1 MSYNSNLIAQIKS
14 KISLTQIISK
24 RVKLT
29 RKGKALVG
37 LCPFHHEKSPSFNV
51 VEDKGFY
58 HCFGCGASGDAIE
71 FIANTSGAKFNEIIE
86 DLAKE
91 AGIIIP
97 LNHRQDDKSQDL
109 YQLMDSAKIWY
120 QQQLK
125 YPKNQHA
132 LDYLLRRNISLEM
145 IEKFSLGFA
154 LVEKDALYKFL
165 SRQGALVKD
174 LLEVGLVI
182 KTDSGEIIDRFRK
195 RIMFPIINAQNK
207 VIAFGGRACEEKIQ
221 PKYLNSPETP
231 LFKKREVFFAENF
244 AKAHAYTKKRLFVVE
259 GYLDAIAMHAAGY
272 EETVASLG
280 TALSVEHINKM
291 WKYASQ
297 PIICLDGDAAGLRA
311 MNKVA
316 NLALSLLK
324 DNYSLSFIELPTGM
338 DPDELLK
345 NRGREFFNQLIEKKI
360 NLSQAIWLSE
370 FKELPL
376 NASPEQKSS
385 LEKRL
390 MSLAETIPDKIIKSA
405 YRSFFLQQLW
415 HNVKKQINKV
425 KQTSINYINT
435 HLTSI
440 ASCVISDIQ
449 RMQRTMLIIILNYP
463 HLLQDYEIEEEF
475 SNIEFSEIALNALR
489 ENILQLYHLNHDITK
504 EQLIKVFENQ
514 QVYLDISKWGEGNV
528 AFFKEP
534 AKLIWQYSL
543 SKYHTLVLENEY
555 VVKLEAFTED
565 SMEKAEEIR
574 KQIIIQKNN
583 IQQMEQL
590 LLDA

>member
-1 MSYNSNLIAQIKS
+1 
-14 KISLTQIISK
+14 
-24 RVKLT
+24 
-29 RKGKALVG
+29 
-37 LCPFHHEKSPSFNV
+37 
-51 VEDKGFY
+51 
-58 HCFGCGASGDAIE
+58 
-71 FIANTSGAKFNEIIE
+71 
-86 DLAKE
+86 
-91 AGIIIP
+91 
-97 LNHRQDDKSQDL
+97 
-109 YQLMDSAKIWY
+109 
-120 QQQLK
+120 
-125 YPKNQHA
+125 
-132 LDYLLRRNISLEM
+132 
-145 IEKFSLGFA
+145 
-154 LVEKDALYKFL
+154 
-165 SRQGALVKD
+165 
-174 LLEVGLVI
+174 
-182 KTDSGEIIDRFRK
+182 
-195 RIMFPIINAQNK
+195 
-207 VIAFGGRACEEKIQ
+207 
-221 PKYLNSPETP
+221 
-231 LFKKREVFFAENF
+231 
-244 AKAHAYTKKRLFVVE
+244 
-259 GYLDAIAMHAAGY
+259 
-272 EETVASLG
+272 
-280 TALSVEHINKM
+280 
-291 WKYASQ
+291 
-297 PIICLDGDAAGLRA
+297 
-311 MNKVA
+311 
-316 NLALSLLK
+316 
-324 DNYSLSFIELPTGM
+324 M